1 MHMKKRVWE
10 ILEVAKPGDQASKIW
25 DLFIIT
31 LICVNVIAMILGT
44 VESISSSY
52 RKPLHY
58 LEVVSIVCF
67 TIEYILR
74 VWSCTIKFR
83 GSVKGRIRYIV
94 TPMALIDLLAF
105 LPFYLPFMGI
115 DLRFIRLFRVMRIM
129 RIMKIGR
136 YSNAI
141 NIVTTVLKRKK
152 EELVFSIVIMLFLVV
167 ISASILYYCEHEAQ
181 PEVFKDIPST
191 FWWAIV
197 TLSTVGYGDVYPVTA
212 LGRVF
217 GGIIAM
223 IGIGM
228 FALPTSILGAGF
240 IEIIN
245 AEKCSIKR
253 CPNCGMKLSVLK
265 DGEISVVQDDE

>member
-10 ILEVAKPGDQASKIW
+10 ILEVAKPGDRVSKVW
-25 DLFIIT
+25 DLFIIS
-31 LICVNVIAMILGT
+31 LICTNVIAMILGT
-44 VESISSSY
+44 VESISSTY
-52 RKPLHY
+52 HKPLY
-58 LEVVSIVCF
+58 YFEIVSIVCF
-67 TIEYILR
+67 TIEYLLR
-74 VWSCTIKFR
+74 VWSCTTEFH
-83 GSVKGRIRYIV
+83 GSVKGRIRYVV

-105 LPFYLPFMGI
+105 LPFYLPFIGL

-136 YSNAI
+136 YSSAI
-141 NIVTTVLKRKK
+141 NIVTDALKRKK

-167 ISASILYYCEHEAQ
+167 ISASILYYCEHDAQ
-181 PEVFKDIPST
+181 PDVFKDIPTT

-240 IEIIN
+240 IEVIN
-245 AEKCSIKR
+245 SEKCSTKR
-253 CPNCGMKLSVLK
+253 CPKCGARLSISKNGKISITDK
-265 DGEISVVQDDE
+265 DE